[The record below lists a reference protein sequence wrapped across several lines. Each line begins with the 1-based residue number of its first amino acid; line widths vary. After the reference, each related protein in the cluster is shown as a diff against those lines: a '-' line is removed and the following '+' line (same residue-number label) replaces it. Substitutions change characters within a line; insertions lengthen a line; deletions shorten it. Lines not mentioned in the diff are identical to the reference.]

1 MQDNAHAMKF
11 TAPQISG
18 LGASLK
24 ASTAVGIIA
33 AATLCHEHV
42 AAATIVVDEN
52 NVKYEDTANSS
63 YFFYYDI
70 NRSQDTAVQGIF
82 LESGGGGT
90 GGGSNIISTYNDGD
104 NTPGTPGDN
113 LYTSVDESLTLAQT
127 GSIYYDGDYDGVAE
141 QYVAFYLDD
150 NQSGKDDGTPGN
162 NYYDVCK
169 LEIYTSAN
177 SQVTSYDNMDGSS
190 VKDGNLAYSFDKD
203 TDNGGDTIRLFYG
216 TGQSNWDVVLYV
228 PLDQFVLIDNDPNV
242 ADEEETYIQFY
253 VEYYDTA
260 SSDVWGYDRGAPI
273 IPEPSSALL
282 VSLGGLAGLL
292 RRRRA

>member
-1 MQDNAHAMKF
+1 MLDNACAMKLSSF
-11 TAPQISG
+11 HVTGYGAPLQ
-18 LGASLK
+18 AS
-24 ASTAVGIIA
+24 AAVSILA
-33 AATLCHEHV
+33 AALFCHESV
-42 AAATIVVDEN
+42 AAATIIVDEN

-90 GGGSNIISTYNDGD
+90 EGGSNIISTYNDGD
-104 NTPGTPGDN
+104 STPGTPGDN
-113 LYTSVDESLTLAQT
+113 LYTDIDESLTLAQT
-127 GSIYYDGDYDGVAE
+127 GSIYYDGDYDGVSE

-150 NQSGKDDGTPGN
+150 NQSGKNDGTPGN
-162 NYYDVCK
+162 NYYDVSK

-177 SQVTSYDNMDGSS
+177 SQVTSYDNMDGNS

-228 PLDQFVLIDNDPNV
+228 PLDQFVMINNDPNV

-273 IPEPSSALL
+273 IPEPSCALL

-292 RRRRA
+292 RRRRV